1 MYSVQFTV
9 QVECFVVVKEPTP
22 VTSAWIENGNAQIRV
37 KSTANCILLSEFK
50 LAWKHI
56 TLDNQI
62 KTLSATSVVLTLTNL
77 SKKDSGRYYYEVLK
91 TTSNDTVI
99 YTSSKVIKSYITCK

>member
-62 KTLSATSVVLTLTNL
+62 NTLSETSAVLTLTNL
-77 SKKDSGRYYYEVLK
+77 STKDLGQYYYEVLK
-91 TTSNDTVI
+91 KNSNIVI